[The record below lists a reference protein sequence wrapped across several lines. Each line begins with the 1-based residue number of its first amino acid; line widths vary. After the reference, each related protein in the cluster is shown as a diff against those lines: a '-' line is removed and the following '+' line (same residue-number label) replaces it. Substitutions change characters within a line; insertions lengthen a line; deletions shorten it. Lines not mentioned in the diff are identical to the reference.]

1 MLMTSVTF
9 LYPVGRE
16 FPVSVF
22 YTSFDALKASLS
34 VAATSC
40 QIRSFPHHIG
50 CRIPLRKLSF
60 CDSVVDV
67 HLLQCHQ
74 TDQHRK
80 IQSNWPPTS
89 VPVVTEFAVALGSA
103 LAVRSSW
110 SSNDVFDILT
120 ECHTCWD
127 NFILRNFMIWSSS
140 SVILLSYLDALLT
153 PSVAHVLPTS
163 CLLPRFFTHETW
175 WSFSVMASSWARG
188 NA

>member
-1 MLMTSVTF
+1 MMETWMLMTSVTF

-80 IQSNWPPTS
+80 IQSNWPQLQCRWSLSLLLPL
-89 VPVVTEFAVALGSA
+89 AL
-103 LAVRSSW
+103 
-110 SSNDVFDILT
+110 
-120 ECHTCWD
+120 H
-127 NFILRNFMIWSSS
+127 
-140 SVILLSYLDALLT
+140 LL
-153 PSVAHVLPTS
+153 SVAHEAQTTFLTS
-163 CLLPRFFTHETW
+163 SQSAILVEII
-175 WSFSVMASSWARG
+175 SSYG
-188 NA
+188 IS